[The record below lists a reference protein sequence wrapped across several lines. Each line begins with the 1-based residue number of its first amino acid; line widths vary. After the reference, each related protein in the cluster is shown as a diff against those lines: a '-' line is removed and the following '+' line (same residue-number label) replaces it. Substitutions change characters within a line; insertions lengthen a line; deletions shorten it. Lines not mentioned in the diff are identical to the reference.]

1 MKCELTVLTDSQ
13 VSFTKDNFR
22 KNGIET
28 LFPYLGLD
36 AKTLEDWGLQ
46 NVEDELQQA
55 EVIYKAEIS
64 TTNTKEGAIDTKSL
78 SEVETLRKCYCL
90 LCVISGSIPNLEW
103 ISSFTENLSLNGNV
117 VYWKI
122 IENKDMQDNV
132 KVKVL
137 GLYNQTSHR
146 HEFRNLQCL

>member
-1 MKCELTVLTDSQ
+1 MTCELTVLNDLQ
-13 VSFTKDNFR
+13 VSFIKGNFR

-36 AKTLEDWGLQ
+36 SKTIEDWGMQ
-46 NVEDELQQA
+46 NIENELQQA
-55 EVIYKAEIS
+55 NVIYKAEIT

-78 SEVETLRKCYCL
+78 SEIETLRKCYCL

-103 ISSFTENLSLNGNV
+103 ISSFTENLIYNGNV

-122 IENKDMQDNV
+122 NENEELRNNVNV
-132 KVKVL
+132 KIL
-137 GLYNQTSHR
+137 GLHS
-146 HEFRNLQCL
+146 

>member
-1 MKCELTVLTDSQ
+1 MMCELTVLNDLQ
-13 VSFTKDNFR
+13 VSFIKGNFR

-36 AKTLEDWGLQ
+36 SKTIEDWGMQ
-46 NVEDELQQA
+46 NIENELQQA
-55 EVIYKAEIS
+55 NVIYKAEIT

-103 ISSFTENLSLNGNV
+103 ISSFTENLIYNGNV

-122 IENKDMQDNV
+122 NENKDMRDNV
-132 KVKVL
+132 EVKIL
-137 GLYNQTSHR
+137 GLHN
-146 HEFRNLQCL
+146 

>member
-1 MKCELTVLTDSQ
+1 MKCELTVLNDSQ
-13 VSFTKDNFR
+13 VSFIKDNFR

-28 LFPYLGLD
+28 LYPYLGLD
-36 AKTLEDWGLQ
+36 SKTLEDWGMQ

-55 EVIYKAEIS
+55 EVIYKAEIT
-64 TTNTKEGAIDTKSL
+64 TTNTKEGSIDTKSL
-78 SEVETLRKCYCL
+78 SEVETLKKCYCL

-122 IENKDMQDNV
+122 IENKDMRDNV

-137 GLYNQTSHR
+137 GLHNQTNHR
-146 HEFRNLQCL
+146 PVFRNLRCL

>member
-1 MKCELTVLTDSQ
+1 MRCELTVLTDSQ
-13 VSFTKDNFR
+13 VSFIKDNFR
-22 KNGIET
+22 KNSIEI

-36 AKTLEDWGLQ
+36 SKTLEDWGMQ

-55 EVIYKAEIS
+55 EVIYKAEIT
-64 TTNTKEGAIDTKSL
+64 TTNTKEGTIDAKKL
-78 SEVETLRKCYCL
+78 SEVETLRNCYCL

-103 ISSFTENLSLNGNV
+103 ISSFTENLCLNGNV

-122 IENKDMQDNV
+122 IENKDMRDNV

-137 GLYNQTSHR
+137 GLHNQTNHR
-146 HEFRNLQCL
+146 PVFRNLQCQ

>member
-1 MKCELTVLTDSQ
+1 MMCELIVLTDSQ
-13 VSFTKDNFR
+13 VSFIKDNFR
-22 KNGIET
+22 KNGLET
-28 LFPYLGLD
+28 LLPYLYLD
-36 AKTLEDWGLQ
+36 VKTLEDWGMQ

-55 EVIYKAEIS
+55 EVIYKAEIT

-90 LCVISGSIPNLEW
+90 LCVISGSIPNIEW
-103 ISSFTENLSLNGNV
+103 ISSFTEKLSLNGNV

-122 IENKDMQDNV
+122 IENKDMRDNV

-137 GLYNQTSHR
+137 GLYNQTNHR
-146 HEFRNLQCL
+146 PVFRNLRCL

>member
-13 VSFTKDNFR
+13 VSFIKDNFS
-22 KNGIET
+22 KNGLGT
-28 LFPYLGLD
+28 LFPYLYLD
-36 AKTLEDWGLQ
+36 AKTLEDWGMQ

-55 EVIYKAEIS
+55 EVIYKAEIT

-78 SEVETLRKCYCL
+78 SEIETLRKCYCL

-103 ISSFTENLSLNGNV
+103 ISNFTENLSLNGNV

-122 IENKDMQDNV
+122 IENKDMGDNV
-132 KVKVL
+132 NMKIL
-137 GLYNQTSHR
+137 GLHNQTNHR
-146 HEFRNLQCL
+146 SVFRNLQCL

>member
-1 MKCELTVLTDSQ
+1 MMCELTVLNNLQ
-13 VSFTKDNFR
+13 VSFIKGNFR

-36 AKTLEDWGLQ
+36 SKTIEDWGMQ
-46 NVEDELQQA
+46 NIENELQQA
-55 EVIYKAEIS
+55 NVIYKAEIT

-103 ISSFTENLSLNGNV
+103 ISSFTENLIYNGNV

-122 IENKDMQDNV
+122 NENEELRNNVNV
-132 KVKVL
+132 KIL
-137 GLYNQTSHR
+137 GLHS
-146 HEFRNLQCL
+146 